1 MNVKYA
7 RACDITG
14 EGMNDGFCIQD
25 GLMYIKYEKDMIKH
39 LRVVEEEGYDG
50 IGEERGQLSDEFL
63 LKDYYDSGYYYYT
76 EWEDEDEFQYEEI
89 NGILKEL

>member
-7 RACDITG
+7 RACDVTG
-14 EGMNDGFCIQD
+14 EGMNEGFCIQD

-39 LRVVEEEGYDG
+39 LRAVEKEGSTEYTADMT
-50 IGEERGQLSDEFL
+50 DEFL
-63 LKDYYDSGYYYYT
+63 LNDYYNADYYYYT

-89 NGILKEL
+89 NGILKYL

>member
-7 RACDITG
+7 RVCDITG
-14 EGMNDGFCIQD
+14 EGMNEGFCIQD
-25 GLMYIKYEKDMIKH
+25 GLMYIKYEEDMIKH
-39 LRVVEEEGYDG
+39 IRNVEEEEYDN

-63 LKDYYDSGYYYYT
+63 LKDYYDCGYYYYT
-76 EWEDEDEFQYEEI
+76 EWEDEFQYEEI